1 MKVRIENVKQMMV
14 QRGFKIC
21 KEEES
26 YLIGSREAQD
36 EEDKEYIYIKIF
48 NDKFELK
55 VVREF
60 LSSTF
65 NLESFNLKLK
75 TSNKNVVQLVIISN
89 SFQNSH
95 VKEFMEVSKH
105 IQLFRSDFFDINI
118 TKKAPKHHKIDGNLI
133 KNKREIA
140 VIRVDDPICLFYKF
154 EKGDLIRVIRFD
166 GEIGY
171 RLVK

>member
-1 MKVRIENVKQMMV
+1 MKVKVENVKQMIG
-14 QRGFKIC
+14 QRGFKIF

-26 YLIGSREAQD
+26 HILGWREAHD
-36 EEDKEYIYIKIF
+36 ESREYIYVKIF
-48 NDKFELK
+48 NTKFELK

-75 TSNKNVVQLVIISN
+75 KSNKNVVQLVIISN

-95 VKEFMEVSKH
+95 IKEFMEVSRH
-105 IQLFRSDFFDINI
+105 IQLIRSDFFNINI
-118 TKKAPKHHKIDGNLI
+118 TRKAPKHHKIDVNFI
-133 KNKREIA
+133 KNKKEIA
-140 VIRVDDPICLFYKF
+140 VIKIDDPICVFYKF
-154 EKGDLIRVIRFD
+154 EKGDLIRVVRFD
-166 GEIGY
+166 GEISY